1 MTVAVAV
8 PAALLA
14 ACCFAVAAVLQQE
27 AAATVPEKES
37 LHPRLILV
45 LAHRPL
51 WLAGIALSAFSF
63 LVQGVAL
70 AVGPLVLVLPL
81 ASTDLLF
88 ALPLLARRHRR
99 RLTRREVAGAVCTAG
114 GVAAF
119 LAVLPYSAAESRP
132 GAAEWLPLLAV
143 VAACLTVLVPT
154 GLRSSGRVRAGVY
167 AAAAGLLFALLDAL
181 TKSAA
186 VLFRDRGAAAL
197 GHWEP
202 YALLLVGSAGLL
214 LAQSSFQAGS
224 LAVGLPLIDTVE
236 PIGAVL
242 IGAAVF
248 HERLAASGFLAL
260 QILGAALAVT
270 GIVILDRS
278 PLVREGPGA
287 PTTG

>member
-1 MTVAVAV
+1 MAIAVAV

-37 LHPRLILV
+37 LRPELIRTLARRPR
-45 LAHRPL
+45 

-63 LVQGVAL
+63 VVQGAAL
-70 AVGPLVLVLPL
+70 AFGPLVLVLPL

-88 ALPLLARRHRR
+88 ALPLIARRRR
-99 RLTRREVAGAVCTAG
+99 RTLTRRDVTGAVCTAG

-119 LAVLPYSAAESRP
+119 LAVLPYSAGEGRP
-132 GAAEWLPLLAV
+132 GLGDWLPLVAV
-143 VAACLTVLVPT
+143 VAACITVLVPV
-154 GLRSSGRVRAGVY
+154 GLRASGRVRAGVY

-186 VLFRDRGAAAL
+186 GLFRDRGPAAL

-202 YALLLVGSAGLL
+202 YALILVGGAGLL

-224 LAVGLPLIDTVE
+224 LAISLPLIDTIE
-236 PIGAVL
+236 PISAVL

-248 HERLAASGFLAL
+248 HERLATSGYLAV

-270 GIVILDRS
+270 GIVILDKS
-278 PLVREGPGA
+278 PLVRA
-287 PTTG
+287 

>member
-1 MTVAVAV
+1 MAIAVAV

-27 AAATVPEKES
+27 AAATMPAGES
-37 LHPRLILV
+37 LRPRLIWA

-63 LVQGVAL
+63 VVQGVAL
-70 AVGPLVLVLPL
+70 AFGPLVLVLPL

-88 ALPLLARRHRR
+88 ALPLLAWRR
-99 RLTRREVAGAVCTAG
+99 RRKLTGRDVTGAVCTAG

-119 LAVLPYSAAESRP
+119 LTVLPYSEGAVRP
-132 GAAEWLPLLAV
+132 DARDWLPLLAV
-143 VAACLTVLVPT
+143 VAACVTVLVPA

-181 TKSAA
+181 TRSAA
-186 VLFRDRGAAAL
+186 GLFRDRGVAAL
-197 GHWEP
+197 THGEP
-202 YALLLVGSAGLL
+202 YALLFVGGAGLL

-224 LAVGLPLIDTVE
+224 LAVSLPLIDTIE

-242 IGAAVF
+242 AGAAVF
-248 HERLAASGFLAL
+248 HERLATSGHLAV
-260 QILGAALAVT
+260 QVLGAALAVT

-278 PLVREGPGA
+278 PLVR
-287 PTTG
+287 T

>member
-1 MTVAVAV
+1 MALAVAV

-14 ACCFAVAAVLQQE
+14 ACLFAVAAVLQQE
-27 AAATVPEKES
+27 AAAAVPGEES
-37 LHPRLILV
+37 LRPGLIWA
-45 LAHRPL
+45 LAHRRL
-51 WLAGIALSAFSF
+51 WLAGIALSAVSF
-63 LVQGVAL
+63 VVQGAAL
-70 AVGPLVLVLPL
+70 AFGPLVLVLPL

-88 ALPLLARRHRR
+88 ALPLVARRRR
-99 RLTRREVAGAVCTAG
+99 RHLTRRDVTGALCTAG

-119 LAVLPYSAAESRP
+119 LAVLPYSGDGGRP
-132 GAAEWLPLLAV
+132 GVREWLPLLAV
-143 VAACLTVLVPT
+143 VAALVTVLVPA
-154 GLRSSGRVRAGVY
+154 GLRASGRVRAGVY

-181 TKSAA
+181 TKSASG
-186 VLFRDRGAAAL
+186 LFRDQGLGAL

-202 YALLLVGSAGLL
+202 YALLLVGGAGLL

-248 HERLAASGFLAL
+248 HERLATAGHLAV

-270 GIVILDRS
+270 GIVVLDRS
-278 PLVREGPGA
+278 PLVRAGGA
-287 PTTG
+287 RTSG

>member
-1 MTVAVAV
+1 MAIAVAV

-27 AAATVPEKES
+27 AAATAPEKES
-37 LHPRLILV
+37 LRPRLIWS

-51 WLAGIALSAFSF
+51 WLTGIALSAVSF
-63 LVQGVAL
+63 VIQGAAL
-70 AVGPLVLVLPL
+70 AFGPLVLVLPL

-88 ALPLLARRHRR
+88 ALPLMAWRRRR
-99 RLTRREVAGAVCTAG
+99 RLTRWEVTGAACTAG

-119 LAVLPYSAAESRP
+119 LTVLPSSASERRP
-132 GAAEWLPLLAV
+132 DAWDWLPLLAV
-143 VAACLTVLVPT
+143 VASCVTVLVSA
-154 GLRSSGRVRAGVY
+154 GLRTAGRVRAGAY
-167 AAAAGLLFALLDAL
+167 AGAAGLLFALLDAL
-181 TKSAA
+181 TNSAA
-186 VLFRDRGAAAL
+186 GLFRNHGVTAL

-202 YALLLVGSAGLL
+202 YALLFVGAAGLL

-224 LAVGLPLIDTVE
+224 LAVSLPLIDTIE

-248 HERLAASGFLAL
+248 HERLATSGYLAV
-260 QILGAALAVT
+260 QVLGAVLAVT

-278 PLVREGPGA
+278 PLVR
-287 PTTG
+287 T